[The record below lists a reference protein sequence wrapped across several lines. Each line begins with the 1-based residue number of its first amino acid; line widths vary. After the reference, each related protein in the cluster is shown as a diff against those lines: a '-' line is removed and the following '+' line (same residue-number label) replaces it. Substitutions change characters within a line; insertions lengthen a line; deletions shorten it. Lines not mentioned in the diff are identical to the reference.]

1 MSTHDDDIDFDFFDE
16 AETTQEPARRERPRI
31 QRAPRGPEGPG
42 GGRGPIRPPAGLT
55 PLLRL
60 VGLVAFAI
68 VLVVVIVFWAQSCQS
83 DRKRDSYQDYMQQM
97 AAVGQSSA
105 AVGRELSDLLTTP
118 GLNQQEL
125 QTQLAGLV
133 QQQQLVVSR
142 AEQLEPPGPLRP
154 PHQNAVEALQFRVS
168 GLQGLGEAFTQTR
181 NSDDATSAGSL
192 LAQQAQRLVASD
204 VVWDDLFKETAA
216 GALNAED
223 ITGVEVPDSNF
234 VQTADLASTRSMVPI
249 WQRINGQQTSGGTP
263 TGLHGNSVGA
273 VRVLPGGTTLSQAT
287 ETTVEASTDLAFVA
301 SVTNSGDSQE
311 VQVEVTL
318 TIPAAAGQ
326 TDPVEKK
333 QTIDLINPGE
343 TKEVTFRDF
352 PQVPFGEK
360 VNIRVDVD
368 PVPGEKNLSNNSA
381 EFPVIFSLGS

>member
-1 MSTHDDDIDFDFFDE
+1 VTTHDDDLDFDFFE
-16 AETTQEPARRERPRI
+16 EPETQEAPRSERPRAP
-31 QRAPRGPEGPG
+31 RAPRRAS
-42 GGRGPIRPPAGLT
+42 GGRGPMRPPAGVT

-68 VLVVVIVFWAQSCQS
+68 VLVVLIVFWVQSCQS
-83 DRKRDSYQDYMQQM
+83 DRKREAYRDYMQQV
-97 AAVGQSSA
+97 AAVAQDSA

-125 QTQLAGLV
+125 QRQLASLI
-133 QQQQLVVSR
+133 QQHQLVVAR
-142 AEQLEPPGPLRP
+142 GERLDPPGPLRP
-154 PHQNAVEALQFRVS
+154 LHQNVIEALQFRVS
-168 GLQGLGEAFTQTR
+168 GLRGLSDAFARTAQ
-181 NSDDATSAGSL
+181 SDDANRAGAL
-192 LAQQAQRLVASD
+192 LAEQAQRLVTSD
-204 VVWDDLFKETAA
+204 VVWDDLFRAA
-216 GALNAED
+216 AADVLNEQG
-223 ITGVEVPDSNF
+223 ITGVQVPESNF
-234 VQTADLASTRSMVPI
+234 VQTADLASTRSMIPI
-249 WQRINGQQTSGGTP
+249 WQRITGAQGAGGTP
-263 TGLHGNSVGA
+263 TGLHGNSIGA
-273 VRVLPGGTTLSQAT
+273 VRVLPGGTQLSQTT

-301 SVTNSGDSQE
+301 AVTNSGDSQE

-326 TDPVEKK
+326 TEPIEKK